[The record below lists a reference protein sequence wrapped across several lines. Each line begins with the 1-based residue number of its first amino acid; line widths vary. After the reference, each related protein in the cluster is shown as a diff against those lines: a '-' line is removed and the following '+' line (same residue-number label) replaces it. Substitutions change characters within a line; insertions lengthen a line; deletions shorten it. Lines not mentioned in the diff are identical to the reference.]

1 MLSFFNHLFDSESL
15 VPHGICL
22 LWRPELIWLHVLS
35 DSVTALAYFS
45 IPVVLAAFVSK
56 RPDVQFGWVFW
67 AFAMFIMA
75 CGTTHIFGVW
85 TLWFPDYAAEGVVK
99 AVTAV
104 ASIVTAIGVWPLLP
118 KALALPSTE
127 QLKNLNEALIV
138 QIDQRDCALQAL
150 EHERQRR
157 IESECRQAEEKFRL
171 AVEACPNGMV
181 MADNAG
187 RIVMANAEIERMF
200 GYSRQELIGQSIDI
214 LVPSRTCPMQPQFR
228 SEFVAHPQS
237 RIMGEGRELSG
248 LHKAGNEF
256 PVEVRL
262 NPIETTD
269 GLMVLNV
276 IVDVSERRRVDAEKK
291 IAQEQFRLA
300 VEACPS
306 GMVMVDRAGQI
317 VMANAEIERMFGY
330 ARQELIGQ
338 SIDILVP
345 PRARATHPQFR
356 SEFVASPGTRAMG
369 VGRDLSGLRKDGR
382 EFPVEVALN
391 PIETS
396 TGLVVLSVIVD
407 ISERKAAEQALA
419 QQTKELQRSNAE
431 LEEFAY
437 VAAHDLQEPLRMIA
451 SYTELLCQRYEG
463 RLDEKA
469 DKYIHYAV
477 DGAKRMQ
484 RLINDLLTYSRV
496 GTPGKPPQPIQS
508 GAVLSRVLQS
518 MRDKLEEAQ
527 ADVVCGVLPMVR
539 ADETQLGQLFQNLI
553 SNALKFRSERLPR
566 IKLGAVDRNG
576 EWIFSVEDNGIGI
589 DRQYAD
595 RIFQMFQRLHER
607 GKYEGSGIGLAI
619 AKKIV
624 QRHGGRIWFESLLG
638 AGTTFYFTLP
648 DVRGVIDEYHSSAN
662 D

>member
-1 MLSFFNHLFDSESL
+1 LSFFNHLFDSESL

-45 IPVVLAAFVSK
+45 IPVVLAVFVSK

-67 AFAMFIMA
+67 AFATFIMA

-99 AVTAV
+99 AFTAV
-104 ASIVTAIGVWPLLP
+104 ASIVTAVGVWPLLP
-118 KALALPSTE
+118 KALALPSNE
-127 QLKNLNEALIV
+127 QLKNLNEALTI
-138 QIDQRDCALQAL
+138 QIDQRDCALQAF

-157 IESECRQAEEKFRL
+157 IESERKQGEEKFRL
-171 AVEACPNGMV
+171 AVEASPNGMV
-181 MADNAG
+181 IADSAG

-200 GYSRQELIGQSIDI
+200 GYSRQELIGQSIDV
-214 LVPSRTCPMQPQFR
+214 LVPPRACPTHTPFR
-228 SEFVAHPQS
+228 GEFVANP
-237 RIMGEGRELSG
+237 EGREVSG

-276 IVDVSERRRVDAEKK
+276 IVDVSERKRVDAEKK

-306 GMVMVDRAGQI
+306 GMVMVDRLGQI
-317 VMANAEIERMFGY
+317 VMVNAEIERMFGY
-330 ARQELIGQ
+330 TRQELIGH
-338 SIDILVP
+338 SVDILVP
-345 PRARATHPQFR
+345 PRARSTHPQFR
-356 SEFVASPGTRAMG
+356 SEFVVSPGTRAMG

-396 TGLVVLSVIVD
+396 AGLVVLSVIVD
-407 ISERKAAEQALA
+407 ISERKAVEQALA

-463 RLDEKA
+463 RLDDKA

-496 GTPGKPPQPIQS
+496 GTPGKSAQPIQS
-508 GAVLSRVLQS
+508 GAVLRRVLES

-553 SNALKFRSERLPR
+553 SNALKFRSERPPR
-566 IKLGAVDRNG
+566 IKLDAVDRNA

-638 AGTTFYFTLP
+638 MGTTFYFTLP
-648 DVRGVIDEYHSSAN
+648 DIRGVADE
-662 D
+662 

>member
-1 MLSFFNHLFDSESL
+1 
-15 VPHGICL
+15 L

-45 IPVVLAAFVSK
+45 IPVVLAVFVSK

-67 AFAMFIMA
+67 AFAIFIMA

-99 AVTAV
+99 AVTAI
-104 ASIVTAIGVWPLLP
+104 ASILTAIGVWPLLP
-118 KALALPSTE
+118 KALALPSNE
-127 QLKNLNEALIV
+127 QLRNLNEALIV
-138 QIDQRDCALQAL
+138 QINQRDCALQEL
-150 EHERQRR
+150 EYERQRR
-157 IESECRQAEEKFRL
+157 IESERRQGEEKFRL
-171 AVEACPNGMV
+171 AVEACPNGMIMV
-181 MADNAG
+181 DKTG
-187 RIVMANAEIERMF
+187 RIVMANAEVERMF
-200 GYSRQELIGQSIDI
+200 GYSRQELIGQSIDV
-214 LVPSRTCPMQPQFR
+214 LVPPPARPTHPQV
-228 SEFVAHPQS
+228 SGEFVALPQNGA
-237 RIMGEGRELSG
+237 MGEGRELSA

-262 NPIETTD
+262 NPIETTE
-269 GLMVLNV
+269 GPMVLNV
-276 IVDVSERRRVDAEKK
+276 IVDVSERKRVDAEKK

-317 VMANAEIERMFGY
+317 VMVNAEIEHMFGY
-330 ARQELIGQ
+330 ARQELVGQ

-345 PRARATHPQFR
+345 PRARPTHPRFR
-356 SEFVASPGTRAMG
+356 GEFVVSPGTRAMG

-407 ISERKAAEQALA
+407 ISERKAVEQALA

-469 DKYIHYAV
+469 DKYVHYAV

-484 RLINDLLTYSRV
+484 CLINDLLTYSRV
-496 GTPGKPPQPIQS
+496 GTPGKPTQPVQS
-508 GAVLSRVLQS
+508 GVVLRRVLHN
-518 MRDKLEEAQ
+518 MRDKLEETQ
-527 ADVVCGVLPMVR
+527 ADVVCGVLPLVR

-566 IKLGAVDRNG
+566 VKLDAVDRNG

-624 QRHGGRIWFESLLG
+624 QRHGGRIWFESRLG

-648 DVRGVIDEYHSSAN
+648 DMRGPTDEYRSGTN